1 MLALNSY
8 ITSWTLWRFFILRRF
23 IFVPSQ
29 GSKGIFWRIEPKL
42 TSIFYCFIFTICI
55 KVAGAN
61 GSLNR
66 ELEHAVI
73 VLKSTLD
80 ANAAPAAAPLAA
92 PPRRGPM
99 MPRCLCVH
107 TSCLCA
113 VLKPSPCRISSRV
126 SSALGYPSPPADH
139 GVIPMGTVRLISI
152 FASQVLAAVNVAAPS
167 TTEDTLNWK

>member
-1 MLALNSY
+1 MLAPRAASVSPAY
-8 ITSWTLWRFFILRRF
+8 ILSWTLWRFFIFCRF
-23 IFVPSQ
+23 TFVPSQ
-29 GSKGIFWRIEPKL
+29 GSKGIFWRIEAKL

-80 ANAAPAAAPLAA
+80 ANAAPAAVTLVAA
-92 PPRRGPM
+92 PSCGPM
-99 MPRCLCVH
+99 MPLCLCVH

-113 VLKPSPCRISSRV
+113 VLKPSPCRISPRV
-126 SSALGYPSPPADH
+126 PSALGYPSPPADH
-139 GVIPMGTVRLISI
+139 GVIPMGTV
-152 FASQVLAAVNVAAPS
+152 
-167 TTEDTLNWK
+167 